1 MQYQLKIELA
11 LADKTIFYQATEE
24 FLQGVSFYIK
34 SFVQKL
40 EKTFDHITFTILQS
54 PVETAYSEI
63 EVIQSIEGDDRNLVF
78 QIKLKTKNYKRMI
91 CYFNT
96 LIHEFSHALVY
107 LKDGGNCNI
116 HIYICLR
123 IGSITFIPIH
133 YYVGSPLRQIVHF
146 NSSVIEFI
154 ISAKLTTR
162 ANNCTPG
169 CITNWV
175 SPWSMAYLLPEFD
188 THYYYNQQCSRCCT
202 HGDDKLLYVDF
213 WVWTLVGLR

>member
-1 MQYQLKIELA
+1 MQYQHKIEPA
-11 LADKTIFYQATEE
+11 LADKTIFYQANEE

-40 EKTFDHITFTILQS
+40 DKTFDHITFTILQS

-107 LKDGGNCNI
+107 LRDRGNCNI
-116 HIYICLR
+116 H
-123 IGSITFIPIH
+123 
-133 YYVGSPLRQIVHF
+133 
-146 NSSVIEFI
+146 NSSFIEI
-154 ISAKLTTR
+154 NKHLCEEARKLVFGSFWHRYIDIYYDRNKYFYVCIEPCGR
-162 ANNCTPG
+162 AM
-169 CITNWV
+169 
-175 SPWSMAYLLPEFD
+175 S
-188 THYYYNQQCSRCCT
+188 
-202 HGDDKLLYVDF
+202 
-213 WVWTLVGLR
+213 